1 MTTTELIEKAPC
13 RAALL
18 DAFSSYVSSQRG
30 LSVHTDRA
38 YRSDVEALLGFSV
51 RHGASTLDDIDLRM
65 LRAWLASQAAAKRS
79 RATLARRGAAART
92 FLAWAARTDRIAV
105 DPSLRLANARVSAPL
120 PTVLRTC
127 AVAAVID
134 TARERAADGDAAH
147 VRDWTLLELLYATG
161 IRVGE
166 LCSADVRD
174 VDLAE
179 RTLRV
184 LGKGSKERVV
194 PFGVPARTALVAWL
208 ETARPV
214 LARAD
219 SPDALFLGMR
229 GGRIDPRQVRDVVH
243 AATAAAGV
251 EDLAPHGLRHTAA
264 THLLEGGSDLRS
276 VQEILGHASLATTQ
290 RYTHIS
296 AERLRSAYALAHPRA

>member
-1 MTTTELIEKAPC
+1 MTTETIEKAPC

-18 DAFSSYVSSQRG
+18 DAFSGYVSSQRG
-30 LSVHTDRA
+30 LSAHTDRA
-38 YRSDVEALLGFSV
+38 YRSDVDALLRFAV
-51 RHGASTLDDIDLRM
+51 RHGASTLDDVDLRM
-65 LRAWLASQAAAKRS
+65 LRAWLASQAAAQRS
-79 RATLARRGAAART
+79 RATLARRGASART
-92 FLAWAARTDRIAV
+92 FFGWAARTARIAA
-105 DPSLRLANARVSAPL
+105 DPSLRLATARASAPL
-120 PTVLRTC
+120 PTVLRTG
-127 AVAAVID
+127 AVADVLDA
-134 TARERAADGDAAH
+134 ARERAQDGEAVQ
-147 VRDWTLLELLYATG
+147 VRDWALLELLYATG
-161 IRVGE
+161 VRVGE
-166 LCSADVRD
+166 LCGADVLD

-194 PFGVPARTALVAWL
+194 PFGKPALTALVAWL
-208 ETARPV
+208 DARPT
-214 LARAD
+214 LARPD
-219 SPDALFLGMR
+219 SPDALFLGVR
-229 GGRIDPRQVRDVVH
+229 GGRVDPRQVRDVVH